1 MKNLKFINIL
11 KFSIKRSLQL
21 IYGKIKN
28 YRKAKNTYT
37 LDDFLFIWRW
47 RNNYINHKRYVSC
60 NPKLLK
66 IKSLFSFPL
75 ITEPEVALHGIA
87 DDFFFQLTAIN
98 LLARDLPADYIIV
111 VKEHVKAL
119 GRRPKEFYKQITDLR
134 NVVIADP
141 SHFRLE
147 YINKSKAV
155 ACITG
160 TAAWEAV
167 VSGIPVI

>member
-1 MKNLKFINIL
+1 M
-11 KFSIKRSLQL
+11 
-21 IYGKIKN
+21 
-28 YRKAKNTYT
+28 
-37 LDDFLFIWRW
+37 
-47 RNNYINHKRYVSC
+47 
-60 NPKLLK
+60 
-66 IKSLFSFPL
+66 
-75 ITEPEVALHGIA
+75 
-87 DDFFFQLTAIN
+87 
-98 LLARDLPADYIIV
+98 

-141 SHFRLE
+141 SHLGLE

-167 VSGIPVI
+167 VSGIPVISFTCKNQFNFPLSTFT